1 MIENTNFTERS
12 IRSLLKKKYGIS
24 VISIKKLSKGSAN
37 IFLINNKYILKEFQS
52 IYTREE
58 IKKETAIINCLKKN
72 NILVPRYIKTISGKY
87 YFVHSKRIVIL
98 QEFIKGQTKDRNKGD
113 MGQVLECARE
123 YGKLVLA
130 LETLKYKLPEQNF
143 IANFLDEKIDESIVK
158 FSALIKDTSGKL
170 KERIIKDLSDKID
183 MLNKIKGKYNIE
195 DITKT
200 TLKNSHGDYNV
211 LQFIYCGNKIKAIID
226 FATACKMP
234 IIWEIIRAYSLI
246 DKDCDGGSLNIEHLI
261 LYIKEV
267 CKYVKLN
274 KYDLKYMVIVYLT
287 QLLNSDFGYKQY
299 IEDNSKKDLI
309 NYAFFRTN
317 LCRFLFKNEQ
327 EITKRLLIEAFW
339 YLA

>member
-1 MIENTNFTERS
+1 MIEKTSLTELS
-12 IRSLLKKKYGIS
+12 VRSLLKKKYGIE
-24 VISIKKLSKGSAN
+24 VNNVKKIDKGSAN

-58 IKKETAIINCLKKN
+58 IKKEVAIIKCLKMN
-72 NILVPRYIKTISGKY
+72 NLPVPNYIKTISGKY
-87 YFVHSKRIVIL
+87 YFVHNKRIVIL
-98 QEFIKGQTKDRNKGD
+98 QEYIKGQTKDRNKGD
-113 MGQVLECARE
+113 MGQILECARE

-143 IANFLDEKIDESIVK
+143 IANFLDEKINKSIVK
-158 FSALIKDTSGKL
+158 FNALIKDANGKY

-183 MLNKIKGKYNIE
+183 MLNGVRGKYNIE

-200 TLKNSHGDYNV
+200 TFKNSHGDYNV

-261 LYIKEV
+261 LYIKEF

-299 IEDNSKKDLI
+299 IEDNSKKDLL

-327 EITKRLLIEAFW
+327 EITKRLLTEVF
-339 YLA
+339 

>member
-1 MIENTNFTERS
+1 MIEKTSLTELS
-12 IRSLLKKKYGIS
+12 VRSLLKKKYGIE
-24 VISIKKLSKGSAN
+24 VNNVKKIDKGSAN

-52 IYTREE
+52 IYTKEE
-58 IKKETAIINCLKKN
+58 IKKEVAIIKCLKMN
-72 NILVPRYIKTISGKY
+72 NLPVPNYIKTISGKY
-87 YFVHSKRIVIL
+87 YFVHNKRIVIL
-98 QEFIKGQTKDRNKGD
+98 QEYIKGQTKDRNKGD
-113 MGQVLECARE
+113 MGQILECARE
-123 YGKLVLA
+123 YGELVLA

-143 IANFLDEKIDESIVK
+143 IANFLDEKIDKSIAK
-158 FSALIKDTSGKL
+158 FNALIKDANGKY

-183 MLNKIKGKYNIE
+183 MLNGVRGKYNIE

-200 TLKNSHGDYNV
+200 TFKNSHGDYNV

-299 IEDNSKKDLI
+299 IEDNSKKDLL

-327 EITKRLLIEAFW
+327 EITKRLLTEAF
-339 YLA
+339 